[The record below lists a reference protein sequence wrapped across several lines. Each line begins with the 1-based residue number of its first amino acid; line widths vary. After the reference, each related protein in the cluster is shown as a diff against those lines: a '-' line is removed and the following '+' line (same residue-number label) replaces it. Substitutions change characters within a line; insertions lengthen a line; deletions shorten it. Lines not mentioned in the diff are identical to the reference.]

1 MTYRRTTPLD
11 LVAATLH
18 EEGELRARARE
29 LGVVRRQGKLD
40 VYALLVCFILG
51 VSARGTAAMAQCGH
65 LLAELTGTRFA
76 RSSIWARFSPA
87 FSKLVQS
94 VLDEQI
100 LRARRAPRELPRPL
114 RQFRDVVSVDA
125 TVVKVDDQLA
135 PIWKGTR
142 THTARAALKVHT
154 QVRALTGELL
164 KYTITPDA
172 HGDSR
177 ALKVSHD
184 LRGRLLLLDKAYSS
198 PSLWRRIESVG
209 GYFLTR
215 LPKDRDPVLVE
226 VLRRCRGRAK
236 KLEGRSLREAL
247 AGLQRQVVDVT
258 GTFRCRVRKYG
269 TPTNR
274 WTEETFRLVAIRD
287 RRGHYEVFATHASP
301 EMLDAELVPRTY
313 RLRWEV
319 ETFYKTAKSGC
330 GLHELPSRQKHV
342 VEAFVY
348 ASLLRA
354 TMCMQALG
362 ALREEV
368 ADVLGLR
375 INPGQWVR
383 WWRREVYR
391 LLEDLLADRHRLSL
405 LDLVLLLH
413 DPNVG
418 RCPNRAWFRD
428 QL

>member
-1 MTYRRTTPLD
+1 MTCRRTTPLH
-11 LVAATLH
+11 LVAATLQD
-18 EEGELRARARE
+18 EGDLRARARK
-29 LGVVRRQGKLD
+29 LGVVQRQGKID
-40 VYALLVCFILG
+40 IYALLVCFVLG
-51 VSARGTAAMAQCGH
+51 ISVRGTAAMAQCGQ

-76 RSSIWARFSPA
+76 RSSIWARFSPT

-94 VLDEQI
+94 VLDEQVQ
-100 LRARRAPRELPRPL
+100 LARGAPPELPLPL
-114 RQFRDVVSVDA
+114 RQFRDVIAVDA
-125 TVVKVDDQLA
+125 TVLKVHDQLA
-135 PIWKGTR
+135 SVWKGTR

-172 HGDSR
+172 HGDGR
-177 ALKVSHD
+177 AFKVSHD

-198 PSLWRRIESVG
+198 PSLWRRIGGVG

-215 LPKDRDPVLVE
+215 LPKDRDPVIVE
-226 VLRRCRGRAK
+226 VLRRHRGRAQ

-247 AGLQRQVVDVT
+247 SGLHRQVVDVT
-258 GTFRCRVRKYG
+258 ATFRCRVRKYG
-269 TPTNR
+269 KPTNR
-274 WTEETFRLVAIRD
+274 WTTETFRLVAIRD
-287 RRGHYEVFATHASP
+287 RRGRYEVFATNAPP

-330 GLHELPSRQKHV
+330 GLRELPSRQQHV
-342 VEAFVY
+342 VEAFIY

-362 ALREEV
+362 ALRGEV
-368 ADVLGLR
+368 ADVFGLR
-375 INPGQWVR
+375 LNPGQWVR

-391 LLEDLLADRHRLSL
+391 FLEDLFGDRRQLSS
-405 LDLVLLLH
+405 LDLVLLLQ

-418 RCPNRAWFRD
+418 RTPNREWFRE